1 MAAFIESVR
10 EEEIFEWDFNS
21 FPFFLLFLFRMVRK
35 EAFIR
40 AITLCGLTAFMF
52 GWHVHEKAI
61 LMVLIPIS

>member
-1 MAAFIESVR
+1 M
-10 EEEIFEWDFNS
+10 
-21 FPFFLLFLFRMVRK
+21 RK

-61 LMVLIPIS
+61 LMVLIPLSLVSIVNNNTNVILNKNCFFFQNIKCLLWIGR

>member
-1 MAAFIESVR
+1 MWCFS
-10 EEEIFEWDFNS
+10 
-21 FPFFLLFLFRMVRK
+21 LFRNVRK

-40 AITLCGLTAFMF
+40 AITLCGLTSFMF